1 MANFYT
7 GKINKLT
14 PSDFS
19 RIAKQYDIPESRL
32 RAVAEVEARGS
43 GYDSTGR
50 LIALYEPHIAYRYTK
65 GVTRDKLVKAGL
77 AYPKWKRNYPKTSY
91 DRIDQC
97 SLIAGEEVAAMS
109 TSWGL
114 GQCMGF
120 NHSMLGFSDALSMVK
135 WFALSEA
142 NQLEGIIKFAKSKGI
157 LQALKDGK
165 WRVFAEGYNGKE
177 YEENNYHTKLEAAD
191 RKWRAKLSGSKFT
204 PVSYTNPTL
213 DVGTKGKDVAA
224 VQAALQTVGYDV
236 EADGDFG
243 GHTEEVIKQ
252 FQEENG
258 LTVDGQAGPL
268 TKQKLA
274 EKLDEQ
280 GADPSEVLGEPPEVR
295 SGFFSRFGYWLS
307 SLPFAGGIAWF
318 DDWRILLG
326 LFIGLLIVATLGI
339 LAQDKI
345 IKAYK
350 NYKQAFKE

>member
-1 MANFYT
+1 MTKFYV

-19 RIAKQYDIPESRL
+19 RIAKAYDIPESRL

-50 LIALYEPHIAYRYTK
+50 LIALYECHIAYRYTK
-65 GVTRDKLVKAGL
+65 GATRDKLVKAGI
-77 AYPKWKRNYPKTSY
+77 AYPKWKRDYPKTSY
-91 DRIDQC
+91 DRIDLC
-97 SLIAGEEVAAMS
+97 SSIAGEEVAAMS

-120 NHSMLGFSDALSMVK
+120 NHSMLGFSDALAMVK
-135 WFALSEA
+135 WLAISEA
-142 NQLEGIIKFAKSKGI
+142 NQLEGIIKFAKAKGI

-165 WRVFAEGYNGKE
+165 WRVFAQGYNGDG
-177 YEENNYHTKLEAAD
+177 YEANNYHTKLETAD
-191 RKWRAKLSGSKFT
+191 RKWRAKLNDSKFT

-213 DVGTKGKDVAA
+213 DIGTKGADVVA
-224 VQAALQTVGYDV
+224 VQTALQTAGYDV

-258 LTVDGQAGPL
+258 LHVDGQAGPL

-274 EKLDEQ
+274 EKVDEN
-280 GADPSEVLGEPPEVR
+280 GGDPSGVLGVPPEIKQ
-295 SGFFSRFGYWLS
+295 GFFSRFGYWMS
-307 SLPFAGGIAWF
+307 SLPFAGGMAWF
-318 DDWRILLG
+318 SDWRILLG
-326 LFIGLLIVATLGI
+326 LFVGLLIIAALGI
-339 LAQDKI
+339 FAQDKI
-345 IKAYK
+345 ISAYK
-350 NYKQAFKE
+350 NYRKAFEE